1 MRINLKKFFYL
12 FSVQKE
18 KIVENG
24 LIISIKRVIL
34 IPSKF
39 TSKFAKKDLGRVV
52 TAKTP
57 KTRINTDFFAIFSLC
72 VFVSRKILIQKHK
85 KSGACFSQ
93 NQKPENPHKYW
104 AFGTF

>member
-1 MRINLKKFFYL
+1 M
-12 FSVQKE
+12 
-18 KIVENG
+18 ENG

-39 TSKFAKKDLGRVV
+39 TSKFTKKDLGRVV
-52 TAKTP
+52 TVKTP
-57 KTRINTDFFAIFSLC
+57 KTRMNTDFFAIFSLC

-104 AFGTF
+104 DFGTFLE